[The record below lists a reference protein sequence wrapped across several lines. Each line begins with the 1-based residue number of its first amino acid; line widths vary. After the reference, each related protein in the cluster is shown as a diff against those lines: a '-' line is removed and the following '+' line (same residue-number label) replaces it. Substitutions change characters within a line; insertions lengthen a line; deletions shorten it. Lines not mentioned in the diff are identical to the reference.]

1 MENLAAVKEQIKQD
15 VKNNPVV
22 LYMKGTKE
30 APMCGFSAQV
40 VYILNQLGAEF
51 ITRDVLANDALRQA
65 VKEYADWPTLPQ
77 LYVNGEFVGGCDIVS
92 ELYQSGDLQKLLGTS
107 N

>member
-92 ELYQSGDLQKLLGTS
+92 ELYQSGDLQKLLGIS

>member
-1 MENLAAVKEQIKQD
+1 MENLAAVKDQINQD
-15 VKNNPVV
+15 VKNNSVV

-40 VYILNQLGAEF
+40 VYILNQLGIDF
-51 ITRDVLANDALRQA
+51 ITRDVLTNDALRQA
-65 VKEYADWPTLPQ
+65 IKEYADWPTLPQ